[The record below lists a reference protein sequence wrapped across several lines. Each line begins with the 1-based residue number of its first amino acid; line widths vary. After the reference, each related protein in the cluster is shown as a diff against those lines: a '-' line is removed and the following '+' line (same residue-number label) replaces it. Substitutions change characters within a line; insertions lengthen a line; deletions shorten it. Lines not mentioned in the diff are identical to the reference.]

1 MTARSDVKLPRK
13 RRHHGPRSTHVTA
26 RYRNALGATTLA
38 PVRKK
43 AYAPRWPVGKRLV
56 GRNSAHDLHR
66 HADSIN
72 DRVAGAEVTNDHD
85 LGPGA
90 GRSCTSR
97 RVRSPFALVES
108 TGSASGFAIP
118 ITIDPPIIL
127 SGSGALNPVRDVA
140 RVITVATRDWRGVSS
155 DSVTAA
161 YVPEAT
167 EASPVLGQPTIF
179 AQQAR
184 AIVPFSI
191 ELGQDWDGL
200 QNELVNSITD
210 ARSVL
215 DATKFLTG
223 SGTNEPFGVLT
234 GLTV

>member
-1 MTARSDVKLPRK
+1 MISE
-13 RRHHGPRSTHVTA
+13 
-26 RYRNALGATTLA
+26 
-38 PVRKK
+38 PV
-43 AYAPRWPVGKRLV
+43 LV
-56 GRNSAHDLHR
+56 VA
-66 HADSIN
+66 
-72 DRVAGAEVTNDHD
+72 VPAGASEAHLRLSKALAALAV
-85 LGPGA
+85 
-90 GRSCTSR
+90 SQF
-97 RVRSPFALVES
+97 RSPLIRRS
-108 TGSASGFAIP
+108 S
-118 ITIDPPIIL
+118 

-155 DSVTAA
+155 DNVTAA
-161 YVPEAT
+161 YATEAT

-184 AIVPFSI
+184 AFVPFSI
-191 ELGQDWDGL
+191 GLGQDWDGL
-200 QNELVNSITD
+200 QNELVNLITD